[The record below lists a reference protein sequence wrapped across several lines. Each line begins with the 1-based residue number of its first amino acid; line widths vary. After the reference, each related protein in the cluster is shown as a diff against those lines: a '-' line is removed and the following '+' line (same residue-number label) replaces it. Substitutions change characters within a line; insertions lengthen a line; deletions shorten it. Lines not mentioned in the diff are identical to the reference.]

1 MPVIALRETNPSFTI
16 QRPSHGA
23 GYVTLDELNGLLHLD
38 LPECAALNRLDFAT
52 RQLRAGESLVHCG
65 DECRAVYAV
74 RFGSLRSA
82 MIDADGAEQ
91 GLGFPM
97 CGDVV
102 GTDGLATGRHTAH
115 AAALERSEVVVI
127 PLARIAEIARTLP
140 GFDLLLYRIIGRE
153 TMRDHATLY
162 LLGSLNAEGRVAA
175 FLLNLSERYGELGY
189 ARNVFNLRMTR
200 NDIASYLGL
209 TLETVSRAFSAYA
222 ACDLLRVEG
231 REIEILDRDS
241 LQRAITA
248 PSAVLRGGRTARP
261 QSANYAGALALAS

>member
-1 MPVIALRETNPSFTI
+1 MPVIALRQPETPSSRSLSA
-16 QRPSHGA
+16 QVA
-23 GYVTLDELNGLLHLD
+23 GCVTLREVQRLLQLD
-38 LPECAALNRLDFAT
+38 LPDTPLLDRVEFAT

-65 DECRAVYAV
+65 DECRALYAV
-74 RFGSLRSA
+74 RFGSLRSG

-97 CGDVV
+97 AADVV

-115 AAALERSEVVVI
+115 TVALERSEVIVI
-127 PLARIAEIARTLP
+127 HLARIAEIARTVP
-140 GFDLLLYRIIGRE
+140 GLDLLLYRIVGRE
-153 TMRDHATLY
+153 IVRDHATLY

-175 FLLNLSERYGELGY
+175 FLLNLSDRYGELGY

-222 ACDLLRVEG
+222 GCDLLRVNG
-231 REIEILDRDS
+231 REIEILDRDA
-241 LQRAITA
+241 LQRAITQ
-248 PSAVLRGGRTARP
+248 PGAVLRGARP
-261 QSANYAGALALAS
+261 TRPRNSCTEPLALAC